1 VSPDVR
7 SRLLDATFVCLAR
20 VGIAKT
26 SVDDIA
32 REAGCSR
39 ATLYR
44 HFGGKPELLRALRDR
59 ELVRLEAALAA
70 AVEPTSELAPA
81 CRALVVEAAEFLL
94 DHPVLGT
101 ILALEPSL
109 VAPLLTLGQADEFL
123 RGAVELV
130 APNLARFLPD
140 ETTRL
145 RASEL
150 LVRITLSHL
159 QSPDPNRSVTD
170 PQVAQFI
177 VDQYIVPGFVGEPA
191 TGRKPS

>member
-1 VSPDVR
+1 MSLDVR

-44 HFGGKPELLRALRDR
+44 HIGGKDELVSALGHRELLRLD
-59 ELVRLEAALAA
+59 EALAA
-70 AVEPTSELAPA
+70 AERDRTDLAGA
-81 CRALVVEAAEFLL
+81 CAGLMAEGAAFLGS
-94 DHPVLGT
+94 HPVLET
-101 ILALEPSL
+101 MLAIEPSVVTPLLSLGQDDFLIGAAHL
-109 VAPLLTLGQADEFL
+109 VAPH
-123 RGAVELV
+123 
-130 APNLARFLPD
+130 LARHLAD

-145 RASEL
+145 RVAEL
-150 LVRITLSHL
+150 LVRVTVSHL
-159 QSPDPNRSVTD
+159 QSPDPHRPLTD
-170 PQVAQFI
+170 PQVAQSI

-191 TGRKPS
+191 TGRIHS

>member
-1 VSPDVR
+1 MSPDVR

-59 ELVRLEAALAA
+59 EVARLEATLAA
-70 AVEPTSELAPA
+70 AVEPAPDLASA
-81 CRALVVEAAEFLL
+81 CRALIVEASEFLL

-101 ILALEPSL
+101 ILAFEPSL

-123 RGAVELV
+123 LGAVELV
-130 APNLARFLPD
+130 APNLAGYLPD
-140 ETTRL
+140 ETIRR
-145 RASEL
+145 RAAEL
-150 LVRITLSHL
+150 LVRITVSHL
-159 QSPDPNRSVTD
+159 QSPDPQRSITD

-177 VDQYIVPGFVGEPA
+177 VDQYIVPGFVGEPV